1 MKRILLPASLLLIAV
16 MSLLGTGCKYGWQA
30 GEVWKG
36 MAISGLSGVLICFAV
51 IAGLIGLF
59 FFVVW
64 IIALVDCAK
73 RKPNEFPVGTGGEN
87 AKTMWLVILIVTF
100 FVSQLN
106 GIAAIVYYFMVMRK
120 KPRK

>member
-16 MSLLGTGCKYGWQA
+16 MSLLGTGCAYGWRA
-30 GEVWKG
+30 NDVWEG
-36 MAISGLSGVLICFAV
+36 MAVSGLSGVLICFAV

-73 RKPNEFPVGTGGEN
+73 RKPDEFPAGTGGEN